1 MESNN
6 KNIPSSS
13 LSIIKENKYIMVGLV
28 IVFALYSSKWVTN
41 LPENFL
47 DIFDSPLIKFMIFII
62 ISYVSVNSP
71 GIGIIITIAVLVT
84 LQVSSN
90 IKIRREIN
98 SDLHL
103 E

>member
-1 MESNN
+1 METNN
-6 KNIPSSS
+6 IIGSS
-13 LSIIKENKYIMVGLV
+13 LSTIKENKYILVGLI
-28 IVFALYSSKWVTN
+28 IVLALYSSKWVTN
-41 LPENFL
+41 LSDNFL
-47 DIFDSPLIKFMIFII
+47 DIFDSPVVKFMIFII